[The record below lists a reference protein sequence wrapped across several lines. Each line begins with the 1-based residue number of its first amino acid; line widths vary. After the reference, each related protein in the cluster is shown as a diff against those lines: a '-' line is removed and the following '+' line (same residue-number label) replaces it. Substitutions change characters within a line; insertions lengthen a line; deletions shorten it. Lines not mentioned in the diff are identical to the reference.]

1 MARKKVKFDY
11 FDAFERQ
18 AKIACEEAELLVE
31 IIAKFDNHENLGEM
45 LQAAHRIEQRGDDVN
60 HEILR
65 SVAVDFITP
74 IDREDVIDMAHRLD
88 AVTDNIESVI
98 QCLYMYDAHRIHDS
112 AVEMADLIL
121 KSTQALARAAEGFR
135 DFKNTAKLREL
146 LEEVNTHEEEA
157 DYVYLQVTR
166 KLYTEER
173 EEVMRVAVW
182 SRIFD
187 SMEKACD
194 ACEHVADTMSNIM
207 LKNM

>member
-1 MARKKVKFDY
+1 MARKAKFDY

-18 AKIACEEAELLVE
+18 AEVACEEAELLVK
-31 IIAKFDNHENLGEM
+31 IIAKYEKHEDLSSAVEE
-45 LQAAHRIEQRGDDVN
+45 AHKIEQRGDDVN
-60 HEILR
+60 HEILA

-88 AVTDNIESVI
+88 AVTDNIEGVI
-98 QCLYMYDAHRIHDS
+98 QCLYMYDAHLIHDS
-112 AVEMADLIL
+112 AAEMADLIL
-121 KSTQALARAAEGFR
+121 KSTQALHRAAAGFR

-146 LEEVNTHEEEA
+146 LEEVNAHEEEA
-157 DYVYLQVTR
+157 DFVYLHVTR